1 MPSRRPLKVLT
12 RRQFCFRG
20 GASLIGWAGGAGL
33 LPGNPQETL
42 PDGQA
47 SKGMITPGA
56 QRAINSGLEYLAIN
70 QRKDGSFGTGQHT
83 GNVAITSLAALAMM
97 AGGYQ
102 PVPGR
107 FGKTDPERFG
117 QVVTRALEFVLSQE
131 DRTHPGYLHNPL
143 DNSHG
148 PMYGHGFGT
157 LFLAEVLGMVRPRDL
172 RERTREALRR
182 AVDLIVKG
190 QNPRGGWRYQPGS
203 RDADISVTICQIMAL
218 RSARNAGFSVPKN
231 VVDRCIAYVK
241 SCQDETGGFR
251 YMDVMANGAA
261 FARTAAG
268 VAALFSAGVYKGP
281 EVDKGLEYLMRWLRE
296 TRQAPHY
303 DMHYFYGHY
312 YAVQA
317 MWTAGGAYWTEWF
330 PTIREELLRRPRY
343 RGDGSWSDQICIHYG
358 TAMACIILQVPNNY
372 LPILQK

>member
-1 MPSRRPLKVLT
+1 MLNRRAFLT
-12 RRQFCFRG
+12 CS
-20 GASLIGWAGGAGL
+20 GASLAGWAGGAGL
-33 LPGNPQETL
+33 LSGNPQESL

-47 SKGMITPGA
+47 SKGMITPAA
-56 QRAINSGLEYLAIN
+56 QRAINLGLEYLAAN
-70 QRKDGSFGTGQHT
+70 QRSDGSFGTGQHT

-102 PVPGR
+102 PGQGR
-107 FGKTDPERFG
+107 LGR
-117 QVVTRALEFVLSQE
+117 VVTRALEYVLSQE
-131 DRTHPGYLHNPL
+131 DRNRPGYLHNPL

-157 LFLAEVLGMVRPRDL
+157 LFLAEVLGMVRQREL
-172 RERTREALRR
+172 RERTRETLRR

-218 RSARNAGFSVPKN
+218 RSARNAGFAVPKA
-231 VVDRCIAYVK
+231 VVDRCITYVK

-296 TRQAPHY
+296 SRHALHY

-317 MWTAGGAYWTEWF
+317 MWTAGGAFWTEWF